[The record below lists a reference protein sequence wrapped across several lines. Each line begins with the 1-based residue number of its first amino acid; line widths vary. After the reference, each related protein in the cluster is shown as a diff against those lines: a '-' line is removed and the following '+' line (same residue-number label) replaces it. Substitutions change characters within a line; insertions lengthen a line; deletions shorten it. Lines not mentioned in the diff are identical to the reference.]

1 MVIFVMLTLWLGNWQ
16 TRRAEE
22 KQALQARIDER
33 ANFAP
38 LTVPARLVDAQV
50 FAQHRVEVR
59 GTYLNERTV
68 FIDNRVYRNRPGYH
82 VITPMKINGS
92 GILIAINRGWV
103 PADPRREILP
113 RVPAFQDEQTV
124 RGVAVKPLE
133 RAYELSGPVA
143 AGPVKQNLALDRLG
157 TEWGMPLQPVVV
169 QQTGDVPDGL
179 VRDWARPD
187 TGADTHR
194 AYALQWY
201 VMSIAGLVLWIVLN
215 LRKNRDSRQ

>member
-1 MVIFVMLTLWLGNWQ
+1 MLIFRATGKLTKRPDG
-16 TRRAEE
+16 
-22 KQALQARIDER
+22 
-33 ANFAP
+33 
-38 LTVPARLVDAQV
+38 
-50 FAQHRVEVR
+50 
-59 GTYLNERTV
+59 
-68 FIDNRVYRNRPGYH
+68 PGYH

-179 VRDWARPD
+179 VRDWPASGSGSERNLAYAVQWYALSALSLGLWFWFGVLGRGKRPEGAPDARPTD
-187 TGADTHR
+187 P
-194 AYALQWY
+194 
-201 VMSIAGLVLWIVLN
+201 S
-215 LRKNRDSRQ
+215 

>member
-1 MVIFVMLTLWLGNWQ
+1 MAIFVMLTLWLGHWQ
-16 TRRAEE
+16 TRRAGE
-22 KQALQARIDER
+22 KQVIQDRLDELANVPPISIPAKLVGAQAL
-33 ANFAP
+33 
-38 LTVPARLVDAQV
+38 
-50 FAQHRVEVR
+50 AQHRVEVR
-59 GTYLNERTV
+59 GTYLNEKTV

-82 VITPMKINGS
+82 VITPMQISGT

-157 TEWGMPLQPVVV
+157 EEWGMPLQPVVV
-169 QQTGDVPDGL
+169 QQTGEVPDGL
-179 VRDWARPD
+179 VRDWMRPD
-187 TGADTHR
+187 AGADTHR

-201 VMSIAGLVLWIVLN
+201 VMSIAGLMLWIVLN
-215 LRKNRDSRQ
+215 LRKTRDSGQ